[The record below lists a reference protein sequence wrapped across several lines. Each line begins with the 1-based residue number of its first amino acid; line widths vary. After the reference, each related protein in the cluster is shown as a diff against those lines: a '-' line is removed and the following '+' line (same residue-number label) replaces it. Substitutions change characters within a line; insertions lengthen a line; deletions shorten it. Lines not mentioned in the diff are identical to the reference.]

1 MFGLT
6 LDIYFS
12 FFFFGF
18 SSQINEEK
26 TAETTNQINEEKTA
40 ETTNQI
46 FFMPK
51 KIKKKRIEKES
62 SHLLLSTCINYVNNT
77 CKMPYVNL

>member
-18 SSQINEEK
+18 SNQINEEK

-46 FFMPK
+46 LFMPK
-51 KIKKKRIEKES
+51 KIKKKKE
-62 SHLLLSTCINYVNNT
+62 
-77 CKMPYVNL
+77 

>member
-18 SSQINEEK
+18 S
-26 TAETTNQINEEKTA
+26 NQINEEKTA

-51 KIKKKRIEKES
+51 KIKKKRIKKES

>member
-18 SSQINEEK
+18 SNQINEEK

-51 KIKKKRIEKES
+51 KI
-62 SHLLLSTCINYVNNT
+62 
-77 CKMPYVNL
+77 